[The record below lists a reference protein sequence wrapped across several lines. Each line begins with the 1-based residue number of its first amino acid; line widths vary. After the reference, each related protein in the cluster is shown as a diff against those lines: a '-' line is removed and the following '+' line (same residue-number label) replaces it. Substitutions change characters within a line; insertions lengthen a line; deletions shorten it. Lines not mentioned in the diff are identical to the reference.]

1 MHLESRPFQK
11 KMMSSL
17 LASSLALS
25 GVAGSGEGAG
35 GPGRRAVPPALRE
48 KPSEGLSAGGGL
60 GAGKPG
66 SGTERGFRLSSRR
79 VVPQPRCPGTGLVS
93 GGGGSPGGGAGLCL
107 PGRIGL
113 SERRFREVLS
123 SFPMSLLSSS
133 CCFRSKDAGREKV
146 FGPAPGWP
154 AVPTR
159 QGSLRGQRGLATP
172 T

>member
-1 MHLESRPFQK
+1 MT
-11 KMMSSL
+11 SSL

-66 SGTERGFRLSSRR
+66 SGTERGSRLSSCR
-79 VVPQPRCPGTGLVS
+79 VVPQLPSGTGLMS
-93 GGGGSPGGGAGLCL
+93 AGGGSPGGGAGLCL
-107 PGRIGL
+107 LGRMGL

-123 SFPMSLLSSS
+123 SFPMNLLSSS
-133 CCFRSKDAGREKV
+133 CCFRSKDAGRGKAL
-146 FGPAPGWP
+146 GPAPGCL
-154 AVPTR
+154 AVP
-159 QGSLRGQRGLATP
+159 AP
-172 T
+172 